1 MASAIGTL
9 PRRVFDSLPDGL
21 KRRLRRLKISL
32 VPIVQC
38 ALAAG
43 IAWWIATHVF
53 AHPDP
58 FFAPIAAVISLG
70 LGLGRRWRRSVEL
83 VGGVAIG
90 IFVGDLFIGAVGEGA
105 WQIMVV
111 VILAMSL
118 AVILDDGLLIPMQA
132 ASSAVLV
139 ATLLPPGGVAG
150 FHRALDALIGGV
162 VGILVAALFPVNP
175 ANRAREDAAAVLTT
189 VRDAARTVAEG
200 LRAADTK
207 PIAAALE
214 KARGTQAAINKMWTD
229 MTGGR
234 EVTRISPLYWS
245 SRDRLDRL
253 MRTADPI
260 DNAVRN
266 FRIIARRSLAITQ
279 RGERVRPELIEIIDD
294 IGGAFEVLRQMMLAD
309 PGEDPDPV
317 EAARVIRS
325 IVRKARK
332 DLAENSEL
340 SEAALLAEIRSLLVD
355 LLMVAGLRRS
365 SALATLRG

>member
-1 MASAIGTL
+1 MASAIGSL
-9 PRRVFDSLPDGL
+9 PRRVFDALPDGV
-21 KRRLRRLKISL
+21 KRRLRRLKISA

-53 AHPDP
+53 SHPDP

-175 ANRAREDAAAVLTT
+175 AHRARADAAGVLQT
-189 VRDAARTVAEG
+189 VRSAARTVVEG
-200 LRAADTK
+200 LRAGDADR
-207 PIAAALE
+207 IANALE
-214 KARGTQAAINKMWTD
+214 TARGTQAAINKMRSD

-279 RGERVRPELIEIIDD
+279 RGERVRPEIIEIIDD
-294 IGGAFEVLRQMMLAD
+294 IGNAFEVLRQMMLAD

-325 IVRKARK
+325 IVRKART
-332 DLAENSEL
+332 DLARNSDL

-365 SALATLRG
+365 SALATLRS